1 MSRKLSFE
9 HVDVFSKKPFRGNQL
24 AVFRNPGRLSPQR
37 MLSIAREI
45 NFSETV
51 FIFPSKLEDADAKVR
66 IFTPSEELPFAGH
79 PVLGAAD
86 VILRHRKGRKPS
98 ELVLELRSG
107 MIKVDIIKKGN
118 SKLFSMN
125 QPVPEFGTA
134 VQNRGQV
141 ARGLGLKR
149 YEILGGGVVSNG
161 LSFLMI
167 EVEGE
172 EIVSR
177 AKLNLEQASNVI
189 SRHGVCGIYLFAR
202 INEGGEN
209 IRARFFAPGLSVWE
223 DPATGSA
230 AGAMGGYLA
239 RLLKFPNKLS
249 LKVRQ
254 GIEMGRPSEIKVFVR
269 CERGMVKS
277 VSVTGSVVLVG
288 KGTLQVP

>member
-9 HVDVFSKKPFRGNQL
+9 HVDVFSNKAFQGNQL
-24 AVFRNPGRLSPQR
+24 AVFRTPGRLSPQR

-51 FIFPSKLEDADAKVR
+51 FIFPSKLEEADAKIR

-79 PVLGAAD
+79 PVLGAAY
-86 VILRHRKGRKPS
+86 VILRHKKGRKPA
-98 ELVLELRSG
+98 ELVLELKSG
-107 MIKVDIIKKGN
+107 IIKVDIIKKGN

-125 QPVPEFGTA
+125 QPIPKYGTA

-149 YEILGGGVVSNG
+149 HEVLGGGVVSNG

-167 EVEGE
+167 EVDGE
-172 EIVSR
+172 EVVSR

-189 SRHGVCGIYLFAR
+189 SRHGVCGVYLFAR
-202 INEGGEN
+202 INEGEGN

-239 RLLKFPNKLS
+239 RLLKFPDKLS
-249 LKVRQ
+249 FKVRQ

-269 CERGMVKS
+269 CDRGMVES
-277 VSVTGSVVLVG
+277 VSVRGAVAHVG